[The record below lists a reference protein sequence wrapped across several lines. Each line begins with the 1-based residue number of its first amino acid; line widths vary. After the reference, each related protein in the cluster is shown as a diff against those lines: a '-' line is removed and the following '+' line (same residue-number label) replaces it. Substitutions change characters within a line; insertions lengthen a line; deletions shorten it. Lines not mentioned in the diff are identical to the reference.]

1 MCKIS
6 IIIPYYDTYDLTD
19 KLLKE
24 LTVQKTDDVEV
35 ILVDDGCN
43 ETRFD
48 KYSKDINIIHLE
60 KNMGASY
67 AWNIGIKASKGD
79 YIAFIDSD
87 DMITM
92 DYIEQL
98 LYITTAYTEDVV
110 IFNWFDLDKNIILIH
125 ARNAGIWKA
134 LYKREVVPFFDEN
147 VRVRTDIPF
156 QRELSRKRPKVAYYN
171 RLLYLYN
178 SNRPGSITWKNKHRE
193 EKES

>member
-1 MCKIS
+1 MKLS

-24 LTVQKTDDVEV
+24 LTIQKTDAVEV

-43 ETRFD
+43 ETRLD
-48 KYSKDINIIHLE
+48 KYNKDINIIHLE

-98 LYITTAYTEDVV
+98 LYIIATYTEDV
-110 IFNWFDLDKNIILIH
+110 ITFNWLDLTRNHINTTGKNT
-125 ARNAGIWKA
+125 GVWKA
-134 LYKREVVPFFDEN
+134 VYKRSIVPFFREN
-147 VRVRTDIPF
+147 IYVHTDFGF
-156 QRELSRKRPKVAYYN
+156 QADLNRKKPTRNHYD

-193 EKES
+193 EKEN